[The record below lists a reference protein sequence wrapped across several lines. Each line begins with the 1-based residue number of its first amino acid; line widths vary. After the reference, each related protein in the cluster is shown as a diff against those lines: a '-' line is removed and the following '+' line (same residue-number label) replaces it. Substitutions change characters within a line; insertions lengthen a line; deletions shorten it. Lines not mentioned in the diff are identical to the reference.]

1 MGKKERS
8 LSVNKANNMRAMRA
22 LLAFAAI
29 FAAFPEFSSP
39 SAVPEIKFADLKSAV
54 ETESLN
60 DVRDAGGKFGGF
72 VVTDIPTVGY
82 ADAVADLVR
91 DLIFIGLQLKRS
103 ASVGEKEKEGSFF
116 ASR

>member
-1 MGKKERS
+1 MRKKKRG
-8 LSVNKANNMRAMRA
+8 LWVNKVNNMRA

-60 DVRDAGGKFGGF
+60 GVKDAGGKFGGF
-72 VVTDIPTVGY
+72 VVTDIPIVGY
-82 ADAVADLVR
+82 EDAVADLVR
-91 DLIFIGLQLKRS
+91 DLIFILVFAAFDSYFS
-103 ASVGEKEKEGSFF
+103 A
-116 ASR
+116 